1 MTSIIS
7 TSRNGDFKVIS
18 KRIPML
24 DYARLLTA
32 FLVIYGHLFPYEPNN
47 YVRVFIYQ
55 FHMPLFFVISGMLH
69 KYNGSVQWYKYVRT
83 ILVPVVFFAFL
94 FFIVTGLLYSYSYGN
109 YKESVLNEIFGGSL
123 WKTYI
128 SYFIFSIKGM
138 GKGTVMLDGPCWFLI
153 ALFYCKIFMDVCILK
168 KRIGILALAVLFF
181 VLCMHV
187 HRYLFMANSV
197 MAMPFYGL
205 GYVYKDKLLAVAKIK
220 HPLVL
225 SLFTFCIALLIMLIN
240 GSVSMWSVLFGA
252 FGNFS
257 IPLFYMHGFVGTLMI
272 LSLCSIMNK
281 SYPIITKCANSLIS
295 ILGLQA
301 LFIFL
306 SDNFLKVEWTYLE
319 AILISSVIMLLCIGC
334 NEIIIRYCPILI
346 GKIKK

>member
-1 MTSIIS
+1 
-7 TSRNGDFKVIS
+7 
-18 KRIPML
+18 
-24 DYARLLTA
+24 
-32 FLVIYGHLFPYEPNN
+32 
-47 YVRVFIYQ
+47 
-55 FHMPLFFVISGMLH
+55 
-69 KYNGSVQWYKYVRT
+69 
-83 ILVPVVFFAFL
+83 
-94 FFIVTGLLYSYSYGN
+94 
-109 YKESVLNEIFGGSL
+109 
-123 WKTYI
+123 
-128 SYFIFSIKGM
+128 
-138 GKGTVMLDGPCWFLI
+138 MLDGPCWFLI

-240 GSVSMWSVLFGA
+240 GSVSMWSVSFGA
-252 FGNFS
+252 FGNLS
-257 IPLFYMHGFVGTLMI
+257 IPLFYMQGFVGTLMI
-272 LSLCSIMNK
+272 LSLCSIINK
-281 SYPIITKCANSLIS
+281 SYSIVTKCANSLIS

-346 GKIKK
+346 GKFKK

>member
-1 MTSIIS
+1 MNSIIS
-7 TSRNGDFKVIS
+7 TSRNGNFKVIS

-47 YVRVFIYQ
+47 YVRAFIYQ

-69 KYNGSVQWYKYVRT
+69 KYNGSVQLYKYVRT
-83 ILVPVVFFAFL
+83 ILVPVVSFAFL
-94 FFIVTGLLYSYSYGN
+94 FFIVTGLLYSYGYGN
-109 YKESVLNEIFGGSL
+109 YKESVLPEIWRGSL
-123 WKTYI
+123 WNTYI

-138 GKGTVMLDGPCWFLI
+138 CKGTVMLDGPCWFLI
-153 ALFYCKIFMDVCILK
+153 ALFYCKIFTDIFILK
-168 KRIGILALAVLFF
+168 KLMGILALAVLFF

-187 HRYLFMANSV
+187 HKYLFVANAV
-197 MAMPFYGL
+197 MAMPFYWL
-205 GYVYKDKLLAVAKIK
+205 GYVYKDKLLAVAKTK

-225 SLFTFCIALLIMLIN
+225 SLFTFCTVLLIMFIN
-240 GSVSMWSVLFGA
+240 GSVSMWSVSFGA
-252 FGNFS
+252 YGNFS
-257 IPLFYMHGFVGTLMI
+257 IPLFYTQGFVGTLMI

-281 SYPIITKCANSLIS
+281 SYPIIMKCANSLIS

-319 AILISSVIMLLCIGC
+319 AIFVSSVIMLLCIGS
-334 NEIIIRYCPILI
+334 NKIIIRYCPMLI
-346 GKIKK
+346 GKSKK

>member
-128 SYFIFSIKGM
+128 SYFVFSIKGM
-138 GKGTVMLDGPCWFLI
+138 GKGTVMLDGPCWF
-153 ALFYCKIFMDVCILK
+153 
-168 KRIGILALAVLFF
+168 
-181 VLCMHV
+181 
-187 HRYLFMANSV
+187 
-197 MAMPFYGL
+197 
-205 GYVYKDKLLAVAKIK
+205 
-220 HPLVL
+220 
-225 SLFTFCIALLIMLIN
+225 
-240 GSVSMWSVLFGA
+240 
-252 FGNFS
+252 
-257 IPLFYMHGFVGTLMI
+257 
-272 LSLCSIMNK
+272 
-281 SYPIITKCANSLIS
+281 
-295 ILGLQA
+295 
-301 LFIFL
+301 
-306 SDNFLKVEWTYLE
+306 
-319 AILISSVIMLLCIGC
+319 
-334 NEIIIRYCPILI
+334 
-346 GKIKK
+346 